1 MAGSVQLPGRHHE
14 GYGHVGTVI
23 TDLCLKA
30 VRILR
35 QKYVYVAWLVLHFLL
50 IISVSCRETLRLIA
64 QGPTIL
70 PSLVKSYSQ
79 KAESAVSGALGDH
92 LTGSNPIRQALAT
105 YLHTSGI
112 EASYGYFA
120 PNVPGS
126 YKLVFELHHR
136 DRRVE
141 YALPSVSSAA
151 AAFRMAGLLDNI
163 GRTRSDPLREHLVK
177 TMAQFIWREHSD
189 VETVRAIFGSIS
201 LPSVREFEHGKRESY
216 EFLYAYDFS
225 LQNEPP
231 KPKDH

>member
-1 MAGSVQLPGRHHE
+1 
-14 GYGHVGTVI
+14 
-23 TDLCLKA
+23 LCLKA

-35 QKYVYVAWLVLHFLL
+35 QKYVCVAWLALHILL
-50 IISVSCRETLRLIA
+50 ITSVSCRETLRLIA

-70 PSLVKSYSQ
+70 PSSFQSYSHE
-79 KAESAVSGALGDH
+79 AETALSIALGQH
-92 LTGSNPIRQALAT
+92 LSASNPVRQVLPT
-105 YLHTSGI
+105 YLHVSGV

-126 YKLVFELHHR
+126 YKLVFELHYG
-136 DRRVE
+136 DQRVE

-151 AAFRMAGLLDNI
+151 AAFRIAGLLDNV

-177 TMAQFIWREHSD
+177 MMAQFIWREHSD
-189 VETVRAIFGSIS
+189 VKTVRAIFGSIS
-201 LPSVREFEHGKRESY
+201 LPSVKEFEHGKRESY